1 MTRLSIFNNY
11 ATWCSV
17 SPCLSRPVKAC
28 INQCMNYRAKKNQL
42 KIRYAGSFLFI
53 YTFMARQQQNLMR
66 LVVKIVLNPCLLG
79 GDLIRRFID
88 ICTRRLVHHH

>member
-1 MTRLSIFNNY
+1 M
-11 ATWCSV
+11 
-17 SPCLSRPVKAC
+17 
-28 INQCMNYRAKKNQL
+28 
-42 KIRYAGSFLFI
+42 KIKYAGSFLFI

-79 GDLIRRFID
+79 GDPIRRFID